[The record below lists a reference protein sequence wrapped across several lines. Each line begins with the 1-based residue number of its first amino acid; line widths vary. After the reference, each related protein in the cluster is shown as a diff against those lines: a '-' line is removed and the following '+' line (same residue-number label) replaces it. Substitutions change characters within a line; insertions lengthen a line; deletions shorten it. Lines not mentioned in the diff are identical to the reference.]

1 MKLRLS
7 ELEKLTPEKRQARVR
22 QLAEATQRPVNGEVK
37 DLDREIAAFEA
48 RHGMNSETL
57 RKRLADGEIEE
68 TNDICQWLMRL
79 TLRDR
84 LVELRARPH

>member
-7 ELEKLTPEKRQARVR
+7 ELEKLSPEKRQVRVR

-37 DLDREIAAFEA
+37 DLDREIRAFEA
-48 RHGMNSETL
+48 RHGMDSDAL
-57 RKRLADGEIEE
+57 RKGLTNGEIEE
-68 TNDICQWLMRL
+68 TDDICQWLMRL

-84 LVELRARPH
+84 LVELRARAR